1 MTTAGTLPIPPNL
14 SPATCG
20 PASQP
25 DAASALTTMSAVRI
39 LQVAHT
45 PDPDDAF
52 AWFAL
57 AERRLGLKKFQLEI
71 TTPHIDLINERCIHE
86 GFYDVAAISSAAYPF
101 MQENYR
107 ILSAGAS
114 VGRGYGPA
122 FVTSK
127 STLGGMTASEVI
139 KREIFK
145 DWTIAIPGEHTTA
158 AALIKMF
165 YPAAEYVCRPCDL
178 IPAEVASGQFHAGVL
193 IHEDLMN
200 WSRMGLVKIDCMGD
214 RWARETGL
222 PIPVGLNVIHR
233 RHSLDDAREINQLIR
248 WSMEQAL
255 NKNQQATEYAYQF
268 SNDPKSGEVDEY
280 IHRFANED
288 TLALTEVCLDA
299 LRRFWKKTC
308 ELGISP
314 EVSGFEVV
322 VD

>member
-1 MTTAGTLPIPPNL
+1 MLPIPPNL

-20 PASQP
+20 SASQP
-25 DAASALTTMSAVRI
+25 DAASALFTQSAETI

-57 AERRLGLKKFQLEI
+57 AERRLGLQKFQLEI

-101 MQENYR
+101 MLENYR

-127 STLGGMTASEVI
+127 SALGGLAATEAIERGI
-139 KREIFK
+139 YK

-200 WSRMGLVKIDCMGD
+200 WSRMGLVKMDCMGD

-233 RHSLDDAREINQLIR
+233 RHSLEDAREINQLIR

-255 NKNQQATEYAYQF
+255 SKNQQATEYAYQF
-268 SNDPKSGEVDEY
+268 SNDPKSGDVDEY

-288 TLALTEVCLDA
+288 TVALADDCLDA
-299 LRRFWKKTC
+299 LRLFWKKTC
-308 ELGISP
+308 EMGICP
-314 EVSGFEVV
+314 EVSGFGLVT
-322 VD
+322 D